1 MALSYFGVDFM
12 KTRLLALTCLTV
24 WCSLAT
30 AQAFTEEDML
40 IKASA
45 LTKVAV
51 ATESA
56 ARYKDP
62 SPDLSERE
70 FIEFSTQHDP
80 SLLEPFAGFT
90 LRARWRDR
98 RSIVLVCTADGKVRL
113 LEDAGCT
120 AELDKHHWR
129 ETESAC
135 EFSINVGE
143 VCR

>member
-1 MALSYFGVDFM
+1 M
-12 KTRLLALTCLTV
+12 KTRLLALICLSV

-30 AQAFTEEDML
+30 AQAVTEEDML

-51 ATESA
+51 AAESA

-70 FIEFSTQHDP
+70 FLEFSTRHDP
-80 SLLEPFAGFT
+80 SLLEPFSGFT
-90 LRARWRDR
+90 LRALWRDR
-98 RSIVLVCTADGKVRL
+98 RGIVLVCTADGKVRL

-135 EFSINVGE
+135 DFSINVAE

>member
-1 MALSYFGVDFM
+1 M
-12 KTRLLALTCLTV
+12 KTRLLALIYLIV
-24 WCSLAT
+24 WCSLAS
-30 AQAFTEEDML
+30 AQAVTEEDML
-40 IKASA
+40 VKASA
-45 LTKVAV
+45 LTKVTV
-51 ATESA
+51 AAESA

-70 FIEFSTQHDP
+70 FLEFSTRHDP

-90 LRARWRDR
+90 LRALWRDR
-98 RSIVLVCTADGKVRL
+98 RGLVLVCTADGKVRL

-135 EFSINVGE
+135 EFSINVAE
-143 VCR
+143 ICR